1 MTWVRIKKWTA
12 SATMSIT
19 LRRLET
25 AAPSPHN
32 GYLFHCLMTRCLAT
46 LGLGAR
52 VVALTSAALD
62 SSCGSHLACVT
73 RVPTYE
79 RERLKR
85 GLLSSK

>member
-1 MTWVRIKKWTA
+1 MQSNSLM
-12 SATMSIT
+12 SAH
-19 LRRLET
+19 RLLVLL
-25 AAPSPHN
+25 PHD
-32 GYLFHCLMTRCLAT
+32 RCLAR

-52 VVALTSAALD
+52 VVALTSAAHD

-73 RVPTYE
+73 RVSTYE